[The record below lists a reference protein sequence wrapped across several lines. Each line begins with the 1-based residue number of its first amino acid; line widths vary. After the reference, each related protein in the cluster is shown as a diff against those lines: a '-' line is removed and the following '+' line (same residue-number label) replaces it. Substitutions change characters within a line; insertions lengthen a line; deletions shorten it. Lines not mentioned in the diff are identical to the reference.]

1 MVSKKPPDSQ
11 RDSSRQGEGSS
22 SLMNQFHLEDD
33 DEDAQK
39 DKFLTF
45 KLGKEEFGIDIGHV
59 IEIVGMQEISEI
71 PDMPEFIKG
80 VINLRGA
87 VIPVIDVRAR
97 FLMEGRAYDDRT
109 CVIVVSIDS
118 LAVGLVVDTVREV
131 ATISED
137 KISPPPQIRDDGSAN
152 YIKGM
157 GRLEGEVKILLDVN
171 KLLFENHLE
180 SLKKSAS

>member
-1 MVSKKPPDSQ
+1 
-11 RDSSRQGEGSS
+11 
-22 SLMNQFHLEDD
+22 MNQFHLEDD

-118 LAVGLVVDTVREV
+118 RSCL
-131 ATISED
+131 S
-137 KISPPPQIRDDGSAN
+137 
-152 YIKGM
+152 
-157 GRLEGEVKILLDVN
+157 
-171 KLLFENHLE
+171 
-180 SLKKSAS
+180 